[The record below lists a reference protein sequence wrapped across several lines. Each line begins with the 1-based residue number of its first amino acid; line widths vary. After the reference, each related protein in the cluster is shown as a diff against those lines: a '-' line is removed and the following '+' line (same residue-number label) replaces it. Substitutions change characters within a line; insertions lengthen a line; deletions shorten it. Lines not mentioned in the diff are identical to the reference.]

1 MNTKANI
8 VEVFEEIYRNAGIPF
23 EKTQDEVLTLTYKG
37 EKIVNELSQRRWSVE
52 FKLNIDV
59 PEDKTVIE
67 KFDKARMSLQDTK
80 LFTAVV
86 FNGKEFYSNYAAL
99 PAVGSTYIPIDWI
112 IMTLDSLIE
121 LKLKGLEVIKT
132 L

>member
-8 VEVFEEIYRNAGIPF
+8 VEVFQEIYRNAGIPF

-99 PAVGSTYIPIDWI
+99 PAVGSTYFPIDWI

>member
-99 PAVGSTYIPIDWI
+99 PAVGSTYFPIDWI
-112 IMTLDSLIE
+112 IMTLESLIE

>member
-99 PAVGSTYIPIDWI
+99 PAVGSTYFPIDWI

>member
-99 PAVGSTYIPIDWI
+99 PAVGSTYFPIDWI

-121 LKLKGLEVIKT
+121 LKLKGLEVLKT